1 MLPEAFWRDFGS
13 APLLDAIAKSVASLP
28 AKPGSLAVALSGGA
42 DSAMLAVHAAL
53 YGRRHSV
60 PVHCL
65 HIHHGLQA
73 PADRWQAHA
82 HDLAQMLEL
91 SCHSLT
97 VSVALSGGDGMES
110 AARDARYRGLARL
123 AGQIGVRHIL
133 LAHHRGD
140 QAETVLLRLLRGAG
154 PGGLAAMAPLSYR
167 HDLADLAGQSQS
179 LCYMRPWL
187 DVDRSLLLAQADAF
201 AAITG
206 WSPVQDPTNADDRY
220 TRAAVRERL
229 VPELDQRWPG
239 WQANL
244 ARHARQSAEIDS
256 ILQEVAEQDFAT
268 LDPEP
273 DDSGFSLAAW
283 RRLSPA
289 RQALVLRYWLARAGL
304 RMPTDAR
311 LQDWMRQLR
320 GLHALGHDRQM
331 RVKHGSVWVRCVK
344 GRVFLDRGLAGR

>member
-13 APLLDAIAKSVASLP
+13 APLLAAIAEAVAALP
-28 AKPGSLAVALSGGA
+28 AKPGRLAVALSGGT

-53 YGRRHSV
+53 YARGHGL
-60 PVHCL
+60 PVHCF

-73 PADRWQAHA
+73 PADRWRDHA

-91 SCHSLT
+91 PCHSLT
-97 VSVALSGGDGMES
+97 VSVALSGGDGIES
-110 AARDARYRGLARL
+110 AARDARYRGLAQL
-123 AGQIGVRHIL
+123 ARQTGVRHIL

-154 PGGLAAMAPLSYR
+154 PTGLAAMAPVSYR
-167 HDLADLAGQSQS
+167 DGLDDEGAREGDASQG

-187 DVDRSLLLAQADAF
+187 DMDRSLLLAQADAF
-201 AAITG
+201 AAISG

-220 TRAAVRERL
+220 TRAAVRRRL
-229 VPELDQRWPG
+229 APELNQRWPG
-239 WQANL
+239 WQASL
-244 ARHARQSAEIDS
+244 ARHARQSAEIAG
-256 ILQEVAEQDFAT
+256 ILEEVAEQDFAT
-268 LDPEP
+268 LDPDP
-273 DDSGFSLAAW
+273 DGGGFSLAAW

-289 RQALVLRYWLARAGL
+289 RQALVLRHWLALAGL

-311 LQDWMRQLR
+311 LRDWLRQLR

-331 RVKHGSVWVRCVK
+331 RVKHGSAWIRCVK
-344 GRVFLDRGLAGR
+344 GRVFLER